1 MLTERPWTQG
11 PHTVDVMGADQAHG
25 DRSSM
30 ADQGETR
37 PKCTGRDA
45 EIDSQCGTN
54 NAAGRLVSSVV
65 RVGGGECGTR
75 MQRIKKP
82 ALEENC
88 KEGNK
93 TGGCLLAA
101 ACWVSI

>member
-75 MQRIKKP
+75 MQRD
-82 ALEENC
+82 EEARTRGKLQRTTQKRQQNR
-88 KEGNK
+88 E
-93 TGGCLLAA
+93 LL
-101 ACWVSI
+101 VGF